1 MNIIDIEK
9 NEDREL
15 IIKTSSLDKKIEYAK
30 EGFFL
35 DILYQDTNPEV
46 RIEVAKKSAYLEELK
61 DDPDY
66 LVKLEVLK
74 RKGLEFMQF
83 EDLNKEHL
91 SIIEQAVK
99 QGYPAQRLDY
109 NNNMQIK
116 LLILKE
122 KGLSYC
128 NNNNVIE
135 SYLTQPYE
143 IKKEMILQGH
153 KLTKT
158 QIQGELGSLY
168 ISMLHQAEKADII
181 ADVKEENLLKSA
193 ILSGY
198 KVQNFSRGRWHCLFK
213 DKEFRFSCIK
223 KGFYLKHILQTYGKD
238 IFTVIEFIK
247 YGYTKYYFQE
257 NKNLYSVLNCIKEL
271 DNIEIYKALKM
282 YHPIQYNEL
291 KIDKKILEEIEQ
303 KDKIKNF
310 KNNVIS
316 L

>member
-46 RIEVAKKSAYLEELK
+46 RIEVTKKSAYLDELK
-61 DDPDY
+61 NDPDY

-74 RKGLEFMQF
+74 KKGLEFMQF

-91 SIIEQAVK
+91 SIIEEAVK
-99 QGYPAQRLDY
+99 QGYPTQRLDY

-128 NNNNVIE
+128 NNNNVID
-135 SYLTQPYE
+135 SYSTQPYD

-168 ISMLHQAEKADII
+168 ISMLHQAEKVDII
-181 ADVKEENLLKSA
+181 ADVKEESLLKGA

-198 KVQNFSRGRWHCLFK
+198 KVQNFSRERWQCLFK
-213 DKEFRFSCIK
+213 DKEFRFACIK
-223 KGFYLKHILQTYGKD
+223 KGFYLKHILQKYGKD
-238 IFTVIEFIK
+238 IFTIIEFIK

-271 DNIEIYKALKM
+271 DNIEIYKALKI

>member
-74 RKGLEFMQF
+74 KKGLEFMQF
-83 EDLNKEHL
+83 KDLNKEHL
-91 SIIEQAVK
+91 SIIEEAVK
-99 QGYPAQRLDY
+99 QGYPTQRFDY

-135 SYLTQPYE
+135 SYSTQPYE

-168 ISMLHQAEKADII
+168 ISMLHQAEKVDII
-181 ADVKEENLLKSA
+181 ADVKEESLLKGA

-213 DKEFRFSCIK
+213 DKEFRFACIK
-223 KGFYLKHILQTYGKD
+223 KGFYLKHILQTYGND

-257 NKNLYSVLNCIKEL
+257 SKNLYSVLNCIKEL
-271 DNIEIYKALKM
+271 DNIEIYKALKI

-291 KIDKKILEEIEQ
+291 KIDKKILEDIEE
-303 KDKIKNF
+303 KEKIKNF